1 PIDGSYEAELAFKK
15 AVEVAKRNGKE
26 TKLQLVHVVDTRAF
40 QNISSFDTAMVEQVT
55 ETARKTMDGYV
66 KEAKE
71 AGLENIS
78 YSVEY
83 GAPKV
88 IIAKDLP
95 KERSEEHTSELQSRF
110 DLVCRLLLEKK
121 NRI

>member
-1 PIDGSYEAELAFKK
+1 MLQRYKNILVPIDGSYEAELAFKK

-88 IIAKDLP
+88 II
-95 KERSEEHTSELQSRF
+95 
-110 DLVCRLLLEKK
+110 LL
-121 NRI
+121 RIFLRN